1 MIHSLSVPIVAEGA
15 ETEEQFEQLRKLGCD
30 FIQGYLISKPITHE
44 ELAIFLQKHTQ
55 V

>member
-30 FIQGYLISKPITHE
+30 FIQGYLISKPITHK
-44 ELAIFLQKHTQ
+44 ELAVFLQKHAQ